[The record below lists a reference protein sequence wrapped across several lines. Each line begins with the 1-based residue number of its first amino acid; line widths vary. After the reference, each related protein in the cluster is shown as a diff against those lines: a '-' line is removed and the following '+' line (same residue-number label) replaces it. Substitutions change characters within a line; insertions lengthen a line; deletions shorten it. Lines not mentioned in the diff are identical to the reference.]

1 MMDMSD
7 ETMKA
12 SCDNWST
19 GKSLV
24 ICPGYNTN
32 LRLTQFSSKI
42 GARSMLATE
51 IKPFLL
57 EIMTGLLIYIRR

>member
-12 SCDNWST
+12 SCVHWST
-19 GKSLV
+19 GKSSV
-24 ICPGYNTN
+24 IYPGYNPD
-32 LRLTQFSSKI
+32 LRLIQFSSKI
-42 GARSMLATE
+42 GAWSMLATE

-57 EIMTGLLIYIRR
+57 EIMTGLLTYIRR